1 MLVLTRFEKEK
12 IRIQRPDGDDI
23 VIDILKFERGREGD
37 YFVHVGI
44 DAPQDVTVLREEV
57 HERNLKAGETRG
69 NY

>member
-12 IRIQRPDGDDI
+12 IRIGDDI
-23 VIDILKFERGREGD
+23 TIEILKFERGSQGD

-44 DAPQDVTVLREEV
+44 TAPDKVTVLREEV
-57 HERNLKAGETRG
+57 FQRNEKKGDRRG